1 MATSPVCSS
10 TGRVWPTTPS
20 GEAALINQPFPA
32 RATVADRTM
41 VRQVVLPAGANAI
54 RAPSPHYWAS
64 WRVSAARTPRLGAP
78 LQTGLRQQPRHVV
91 LHGLLGQV
99 SPLGDLAVGQ
109 AFPHQVQD
117 SALRV
122 GQRGE
127 PGVGGEPGGTRA
139 ATLRAGFPVLSAPP
153 PSVAALARSEARWE
167 ARGQVKCPDQGHP
180 KVQPARHGP
189 SPRRPPRGPVAAGSQ
204 RTRARSRPSR
214 PAAGRADSA
223 RDRRPP
229 SRQRPAGRNRC
240 CASAP
245 PNCAAHGCTDT
256 ARVAPPRLARRRR

>member
-41 VRQVVLPAGANAI
+41 VRQVVLPAGANTI

-117 SALRV
+117 SALGV

-189 SPRRPPRGPVAAGSQ
+189 SPRRPPRGPVAADSQ

-214 PAAGRADSA
+214 PTAGVQTRPATAATFEATAGWEEQMLRE
-223 RDRRPP
+223 RPP
-229 SRQRPAGRNRC
+229 NY
-240 CASAP
+240 
-245 PNCAAHGCTDT
+245 AAYGCTGS
-256 ARVAPPRLARRRR
+256 ARVAPPRLARRLR